1 MANRK
6 WGVPIVLALGAAAL
20 LVGLPGLLT
29 RSVGPDADLS
39 GRLGLAGGV
48 GAVTFAVLFLAG
60 VLTSLTPCVY
70 PLIPITVSVFGARQA
85 EHRARSVALSATY
98 VGGIALTYSA
108 LGVFAALSGKAFGS
122 ALSSPWVVG
131 VLAIFLVALAAS
143 MFGAFDLN
151 LPPSVQQKLGMV
163 RGTGFAHAL
172 GMGLVA
178 GIVAA
183 PCTGPVLAGVLTY
196 VATRRSAVLGFWM
209 LFSYALGMGLL
220 FFVLGA
226 TSLRLPRSGAWMET
240 VKSVLGVA
248 LVAAAVALLLPMLP
262 KPQSLPWL
270 PSTIAAVAG
279 LLAFAAVLLGAL
291 RLSFHGS
298 PREKALKAASLVVL
312 LGAVGLRFGWLGA
325 PKASASEMAGIPWL
339 HDEHAAIAQSRAT
352 GKPLLIDF

>member
-85 EHRARSVALSATY
+85 DHRARSVALSATY
-98 VGGIALTYSA
+98 VGGIAMTYSV

-131 VLAIFLVALAAS
+131 VLSVFLVALAAS

-172 GMGLVA
+172 GMGLVS
-178 GIVAA
+178 GIIAA

-196 VATRRSAVLGFWM
+196 VATRHSAVLGFWM
-209 LFSYALGMGLL
+209 LFTYAIGMGGL
-220 FFVLGA
+220 FFILGA
-226 TSLRLPRSGAWMET
+226 TTVRLPKSGAWMET

-248 LVAAAVALLLPMLP
+248 LVAAAVALVLPYLP
-262 KPQSLPWL
+262 RPHELPL
-270 PSTIAAVAG
+270 GLRTVAVVAG
-279 LLAFAAVLLGAL
+279 ALAFAGVLAGAL
-291 RLSFHGS
+291 SLSFHGER
-298 PREKALKAASLVVL
+298 RERAVKGVALAAL
-312 LGAVGLRFGWLGA
+312 F
-325 PKASASEMAGIPWL
+325 AGIAL
-339 HDEHAAIAQSRAT
+339 Q
-352 GKPLLIDF
+352 